1 MNIQTISLDVSKAA
15 AVPPTICIRQ
25 GDKNGTTLNV
35 GIFDNGTALDLTS
48 LPVRLCVKLPDG
60 AHYYSVNGT
69 ASGNTATFEVDERY
83 AAAYPGITDLAYV
96 DVLDSDDVICST
108 QPFRLVVEPGAREG
122 VVPSD
127 EHIAEIDAA
136 VERCNEAAEEC
147 ESLAHPITNAQID
160 SITSDVAV
168 TSDYKLT
175 ATGLTYFWGKLKAWA
190 AGAFAAITHTHS
202 NATDSAAGFMAAAE
216 HTKLAGIADGAQV
229 NSITGVKGSAESS
242 YRTGNVSLTPANIG
256 AANAE
261 HGHSAANITSGT
273 LSRTRGGTGAS
284 TAAGACENLISGQD
298 LTPATVAATGAV
310 SGSSI
315 SDSVGTLAALRE
327 SVNHTNAVYALSRE
341 AQANTS
347 FVITPTLS
355 RFQPFLI
362 LAQRSF
368 LFVVYSGDIQKL
380 CGGTE
385 LTITQDASTGKV
397 TVKNNIGYPIT
408 MLILSYGLFTA

>member
-1 MNIQTISLDVSKAA
+1 MNVQTIALDVSKAA

-60 AHYYSVNGT
+60 AHYYSVDGT

-96 DVLDSDDVICST
+96 DILDGDDVICST
-108 QPFRLVVEPGAREG
+108 QPFRLEVEPGAREG

-168 TSDYKLT
+168 TSDCKLS

-229 NSITGVKGSAESS
+229 NSITGVKGGAESS
-242 YRTGNVSLTPANIG
+242 YRTGNVNLTPANIG

-284 TAAGACENLISGQD
+284 TAAGACENLIAGQD
-298 LTPATVAATGAV
+298 IAPATVAATGAV

-315 SDSVGTLAALRE
+315 SDSVGTLAQLRE
-327 SVNHTNAVYALSRE
+327 SVSCVTKTMSNISIAPRGQVYASVVIPNGYKPMAVAISAPNVAPGSSQMFLLGSPSIDYSS
-341 AQANTS
+341 ANTCFTRIYNMS
-347 FVITPTLS
+347 DAAITLNS
-355 RFQPFLI
+355 
-362 LAQRSF
+362 
-368 LFVVYSGDIQKL
+368 
-380 CGGTE
+380 
-385 LTITQDASTGKV
+385 V
-397 TVKNNIGYPIT
+397 TFEFYFMKQ
-408 MLILSYGLFTA
+408 